1 MIWVLAAIVIT
12 TIGVMAVVD
21 AYFEVDSAALR
32 HISDLYFNSKEP
44 LDDDVWWL
52 SYELYYKSRQP
63 YVYKIFS
70 AIGEEE

>member
-21 AYFEVDSAALR
+21 AYFEGDRAALR
-32 HISDLYFNSKEP
+32 HISDLYSDSKEP
-44 LDDDVWWL
+44 LDEGVWWL
-52 SYELYYKSRQP
+52 SCELYYKSRQMKL
-63 YVYKIFS
+63 YTIFS